1 MPSPL
6 GQLQQLTI
14 SDNSNEPDSPMTTQ
28 ILMTSPVQTNSSRN
42 SIMSKIS
49 PPLPTNLSL
58 ISTNFEM
65 STTSFIPKNGRMT
78 NMFMPTNAPNRLEM
92 PKNNSNLSTNVSM
105 TSLPSTNQ
113 IDDDVEMTRQK
124 ILADIL
130 SEDEKHIPENFDTIL
145 NPIYFD
151 FSS

>member
-14 SDNSNEPDSPMTTQ
+14 SDHSTDE
-28 ILMTSPVQTNSSRN
+28 RN
-42 SIMSKIS
+42 MSTDI
-49 PPLPTNLSL
+49 
-58 ISTNFEM
+58 M
-65 STTSFIPKNGRMT
+65 STTTHM
-78 NMFMPTNAPNRLEM
+78 
-92 PKNNSNLSTNVSM
+92 STVMN
-105 TSLPSTNQ
+105 
-113 IDDDVEMTRQK
+113 DDDVEMTRQK

-130 SEDEKHIPENFDTIL
+130 SDDEKNIPENFETIL

>member
-1 MPSPL
+1 MKFAV

-14 SDNSNEPDSPMTTQ
+14 SDHSPDEQKMS
-28 ILMTSPVQTNSSRN
+28 TN
-42 SIMSKIS
+42 IMSTNTT
-49 PPLPTNLSL
+49 PT
-58 ISTNFEM
+58 M
-65 STTSFIPKNGRMT
+65 STM
-78 NMFMPTNAPNRLEM
+78 
-92 PKNNSNLSTNVSM
+92 
-105 TSLPSTNQ
+105 

-130 SEDEKHIPENFDTIL
+130 SDDEKNIPENFETIL

>member
-14 SDNSNEPDSPMTTQ
+14 SDHPSDE
-28 ILMTSPVQTNSSRN
+28 RN
-42 SIMSKIS
+42 VSANIMS
-49 PPLPTNLSL
+49 TN
-58 ISTNFEM
+58 IT
-65 STTSFIPKNGRMT
+65 
-78 NMFMPTNAPNRLEM
+78 
-92 PKNNSNLSTNVSM
+92 
-105 TSLPSTNQ
+105 PSTHMSSTM

-130 SEDEKHIPENFDTIL
+130 SDEEKNIPEHFETIL